1 MKNWFKKLRGIA
13 AAEQP
18 ALEPSLHRPS
28 TDINKVAR
36 IGTLALIIGFGGS
49 LLWAALAPLDEGVPA
64 SGVVIVDSKRK
75 AVQHLQGGIIDKLL
89 VRDGDLVQANQ
100 PLITLDQTQA
110 EAVLQTVRNNYW
122 QSQALFD
129 RLQAEQNRHSKIAF
143 SPKLLEAAA
152 KEPKAKQIVD
162 AQQQL
167 FETRRNALKN
177 QRDILAQSAAGAEE
191 QVRGLHSI
199 EDGRRKQ
206 ITLLEKDVAGLR
218 DLVQEGYAP
227 RTRLLEM
234 ERMMAQ
240 LNGDR
245 GSTLADIERAQRT
258 IAEAKLRG
266 IQVEQEFL
274 KDVDTQLS
282 QAQGEVTR
290 WGNELRSREE
300 DFARSVLRAPTTGH
314 VVGLAVHTEGGV
326 VRPGEVL
333 MEIVPE
339 DDRLVIESQLPPHLI
354 DKVHTNLESEV
365 RFSSLGTRGQ
375 VPTLYGKVESVSADR
390 LVDQRGSAYYLAKI
404 QVSKKSLD
412 ELSKQKLKIQPGM
425 PAEVVIKTGERSML
439 DYMLRP
445 LLNHIGPAMKEH

>member
-1 MKNWFKKLRGIA
+1 MKNWLKKFRGK
-13 AAEQP
+13 P
-18 ALEPSLHRPS
+18 VEPSHTLASDAQRHS
-28 TDINKVAR
+28 MDINRVAR
-36 IGTLALIIGFGGS
+36 LGSFALVVGFGGTI
-49 LLWAALAPLDEGVPA
+49 LWAALAPLDEGVPA

-100 PLITLDQTQA
+100 ALIRLDQTQS
-110 EAVLQTVRNNYW
+110 EAMLLTVRNNYW

-129 RLQAEQNRHSKIAF
+129 RLQAEQNRHGKIAF

-152 KEPKAKQIVD
+152 KEPKAKQIVE

-206 ITLLEKDVAGLR
+206 IALLEKDVAGLR

-240 LNGDR
+240 LNGER

-266 IQVEQEFL
+266 IQVEQDFL
-274 KDVDTQLS
+274 KEVDTQLS
-282 QAQGEVTR
+282 QAQAEVTR

-300 DFARSVLRAPTTGH
+300 EVARSVLRAPTTGH

-326 VRPGEVL
+326 VRPGEVV

-339 DDRLVIESQLPPHLI
+339 DDRLVIEAQWPPHLI

-390 LVDQRGSAYYLAKI
+390 LVDQRGAAYYLAKV

-412 ELSKQKLKIQPGM
+412 ELSKQQLKIQPGM